1 MASGYTVEQ
10 FEKDLQQLGG
20 MIEGFYGQKGQ
31 SGGKKMTKRKTAK
44 RKMNK
49 RRGGAP
55 SETKRAFKVKD
66 VNGHP
71 YRFYRRYKG
80 AEPKD
85 AAKKAFAFICK
96 KLDRG
101 KDCRITFTLQETTR
115 GSGKRTYGPYSG
127 HWKKKAKPRIFIPPG
142 KGKKDAVKI
151 THDRVVELASKGK
164 NNRNKKNNKNNKN
177 NKNRMSKKNNRN
189 NKSKSKSRSKPKS
202 RSKSRSK

>member
-1 MASGYTVEQ
+1 MASGYSVAQ

-20 MIEGFYGQKGQ
+20 MIEGFYGPNGAQE
-31 SGGKKMTKRKTAK
+31 GGKKMTKRKMTK

-49 RRGGAP
+49 RRGGAA

-127 HWKKKAKPRIFIPPG
+127 HWKKKAKPRIFYPPG
-142 KGKKDAVKI
+142 KPKSEGVKI
-151 THDRVVELASKGK
+151 THDRIVELASK
-164 NNRNKKNNKNNKN
+164 NKNNKN
-177 NKNRMSKKNNRN
+177 KNKNKKSSKKNNRN
-189 NKSKSKSRSKPKS
+189 NKNKSKSRSKPKS
-202 RSKSRSK
+202 KSKSRSKSRSK